1 VRKQCERPVGSVVLF
16 VLISVITFQAS
27 GVAVGAAG
35 ATSTGAAQTDSS
47 ASEATTK
54 EACLNCHG
62 PFETLTAKT
71 PDYVAP
77 SGETIVPHRF
87 VPHNSGASKAIPECN
102 NCHEGHPLPPGGAA
116 RKAPPKADV
125 QWCYTACHHE
135 NNFTPCK
142 ACHKEGR

>member
-1 VRKQCERPVGSVVLF
+1 MPTKLFRRRRIMRRQGARPLGHLALL
-16 VLISVITFQAS
+16 VLISVIPFQAS
-27 GVAVGAAG
+27 GL
-35 ATSTGAAQTDSS
+35 AAQTDSS

-87 VPHNSGASKAIPECN
+87 VPHSSGASKAIPECN
-102 NCHEGHPLPPGGAA
+102 NCHEGHPLPPEGAA
-116 RKAPPKADV
+116 RKAPSKSDV
-125 QWCYTACHHE
+125 QWCYTTCHHE

>member
-1 VRKQCERPVGSVVLF
+1 MSKQCERPFGSVVLF
-16 VLISVITFQAS
+16 VLISVIPFQA
-27 GVAVGAAG
+27 AG
-35 ATSTGAAQTDSS
+35 LAAQTDSS

-87 VPHNSGASKAIPECN
+87 VPHSSGEAKAIPECN
-102 NCHEGHPLPPGGAA
+102 NCHEGHPLPPEGAA
-116 RKAPPKADV
+116 IKALPKADV
-125 QWCYTACHHE
+125 QWCYTTCHHE